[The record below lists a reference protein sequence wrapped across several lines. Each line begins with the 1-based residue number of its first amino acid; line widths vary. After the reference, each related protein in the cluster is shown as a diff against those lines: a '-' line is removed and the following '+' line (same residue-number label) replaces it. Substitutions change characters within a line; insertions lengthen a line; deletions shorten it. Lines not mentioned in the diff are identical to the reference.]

1 MSRLINTD
9 PPSKRRNKAA
19 REIVLCIRTAASCQ
33 DQDQLL
39 DLMAHIASSLEIIE
53 GSIEQSVTAWEKR
66 NYWLK
71 ADRYRMKWE
80 WVQPALK
87 AVTSYLESKGGAG
100 NIPVYMTREFTL
112 QELETLLE
120 IAEELGGITISPNHR
135 MGKPWTGAYSI
146 WQLRSIS

>member
-33 DQDQLL
+33 EQDQLL

-71 ADRYRMKWE
+71 ADRYRMEWE
-80 WVQPALK
+80 WVQPARE
-87 AVTSYLESKGGAG
+87 AVISYLESKGAAG
-100 NIPVYMTREFTL
+100 KIPV
-112 QELETLLE
+112 ETLLE